1 MPDFIRIH
9 PKDNVA
15 VALHTIAAGTEF
27 EGVTA
32 QVEIPQ
38 GHKMALL
45 PMNENDQ
52 VVKYGFSIGHA
63 TATIAAGDWVHVHNM
78 KTNLSGEIEYTYNPN
93 ITPPAPQ
100 APGTFMG
107 YRRRDGKVGIRNEIW
122 IIPTVGCVNDVA
134 KALVKDNQ
142 DLVTGSIDGLYTF
155 PHPFGCSQMG
165 EDHANTRK
173 ILADLVHHP
182 NAGGVLVLGLGLG
195 YYPFMISKFDH
206 VNEIVIVER
215 QKEVIELFNKRYG
228 SHVHILDWALH
239 MDESTP
245 HIHERHVFDAKNQ
258 YGELCPQQEK
268 ALEELGF
275 ELPDPTKKKG
285 KYNNRKISFDAECR
299 KMFLDIAHRNGV
311 EIDFEPVYG
320 GVSYLE
326 KQDFII
332 ENQKRRIA
340 ENQATLDALTMK
352 ISDLEAFVEEVAEDA
367 YEKACEVVSETVA
380 EQTREEDI
388 EELRKY
394 KKWLTS
400 DERKTPK
407 DKRDFVGRCLDNLE
421 NKLRSM
427 AQKVADKIMGALQN
441 PHLKEQK
448 KAEVKEHAR
457 KSVRALLEANK
468 RLVEELRAN
477 VTEAPAQKKSRGEE
491 LG

>member
-1 MPDFIRIH
+1 MGLPEEVVQIPVARLKTFPEHPFYVRDDDMMHQLVESIRQVGVLMPIIVRSSDNECYEIISGHRRKHACELLEFDTVPAIIKEVDMNEATIMMVDSNLQREVILPSEKAKAYKMKLDAIKCQGARTDLTSDPRGRKSGVSSREMIAENSPDSSTQIHRYIRL
-9 PKDNVA
+9 NE
-15 VALHTIAAGTEF
+15 L
-27 EGVTA
+27 
-32 QVEIPQ
+32 IPELLDLVDDR
-38 GHKMALL
+38 KMAIS
-45 PMNENDQ
+45 P
-52 VVKYGFSIGHA
+52 
-63 TATIAAGDWVHVHNM
+63 AAEVSYLTEDEQKM
-78 KTNLSGEIEYTYNPN
+78 L
-93 ITPPAPQ
+93 
-100 APGTFMG
+100 
-107 YRRRDGKVGIRNEIW
+107 
-122 IIPTVGCVNDVA
+122 
-134 KALVKDNQ
+134 
-142 DLVTGSIDGLYTF
+142 LVTMNSE
-155 PHPFGCSQMG
+155 Q
-165 EDHANTRK
+165 
-173 ILADLVHHP
+173 V
-182 NAGGVLVLGLGLG
+182 
-195 YYPFMISKFDH
+195 
-206 VNEIVIVER
+206 
-215 QKEVIELFNKRYG
+215 
-228 SHVHILDWALH
+228 
-239 MDESTP
+239 
-245 HIHERHVFDAKNQ
+245 
-258 YGELCPQQEK
+258 
-268 ALEELGF
+268 
-275 ELPDPTKKKG
+275 
-285 KYNNRKISFDAECR
+285 YNNRKISFDAECR

-367 YEKACEVVSETVA
+367 YEKACEVVSDTVA

-427 AQKVADKIMGALQN
+427 AQKVADKVMGALQN
-441 PHLKEQK
+441 PRLKEQK

-468 RLVEELRAN
+468 RLVEEQKAN